1 MRLYHHPMSSNAR
14 RARMTAIHL
23 GLPLEL
29 AEVDL
34 MNADDRRRLAEL
46 NPNGKVP
53 VLADGAFLLWE
64 SCAIMQY
71 LAEQVPGQTIYPQA
85 PQARADVN
93 RWLFWATQHFAP
105 AISVLSWERAWK
117 GMTGNGPADPLE
129 EARGERELHECAVVL
144 DAHLAAAQL
153 AQRRRCDPGRFWRGR
168 AVDVQ
173 RGRTAAAG
181 AVPAYPGV
189 VRPRA
194 PVACLAG
201 NGRGAVAGI
210 MCALSVPAHGAGAT
224 HRIR

>member
-14 RARMTAIHL
+14 RALMTAIHL

-53 VLADGAFLLWE
+53 VLADGDFLLWE

-93 RWLFWATQHFAP
+93 RWLFWAAQH
-105 AISVLSWERAWK
+105 LS
-117 GMTGNGPADPLE
+117 LI
-129 EARGERELHECAVVL
+129 H
-144 DAHLAAAQL
+144 
-153 AQRRRCDPGRFWRGR
+153 
-168 AVDVQ
+168 
-173 RGRTAAAG
+173 
-181 AVPAYPGV
+181 
-189 VRPRA
+189 
-194 PVACLAG
+194 
-201 NGRGAVAGI
+201 I
-210 MCALSVPAHGAGAT
+210 
-224 HRIR
+224 

>member
-14 RARMTAIHL
+14 RALMTAIHL

-53 VLADGAFLLWE
+53 VLADGDFLLWE

-93 RWLFWATQHFAP
+93 RWLFWTAQHFAP
-105 AISVLSWERAWK
+105 AISVLAWERAWK

-129 EARGERELHECAVVL
+129 EARGERDLHACAVVL
-144 DAHLAAAQL
+144 DAHLAQRDWLCGDALTLADFAVAAPLMYSDAVRLPL
-153 AQRRRCDPGRFWRGR
+153 AQYQHIEAWFARVRQLR
-168 AVDVQ
+168 AWQETDVQ
-173 RGRTAAAG
+173 LL
-181 AVPAYPGV
+181 PG
-189 VRPRA
+189 
-194 PVACLAG
+194 
-201 NGRGAVAGI
+201 
-210 MCALSVPAHGAGAT
+210 
-224 HRIR
+224 